1 MSIKSLFEKFTGVD
15 KIKAQL
21 AEEAAE
27 SIRLAREAQA
37 AAEEANKLR
46 SDSEAAAKKA
56 AEEEELAKLNPKER
70 ATRKGEAW
78 VAVLDTKVNPDNIR
92 NGFFELDWNDLFI
105 LQLRQAG
112 YGSEGDLEEEIVDRW
127 FRDIVS
133 QMLEDEG
140 MDTNRGAGYI
150 NVVPISKGKSQ
161 VS

>member
-1 MSIKSLFEKFTGVD
+1 MSIKSLFEKFTGID

-27 SIRLAREAQA
+27 SIKIAREAQA
-37 AAEEANKLR
+37 AANEANKLR
-46 SDSEAAAKKA
+46 IDSEAAAKKA
-56 AEEEELAKLNPKER
+56 AEEEELAKLSPKER
-70 ATRKGEAW
+70 ATRKGEPW